1 MIFMNK
7 DNEILK
13 YLEQAEK
20 GDYYSM
26 LRVADSYFHNHD
38 DEKNLEK
45 ALHWYIRAAKS
56 NHHIIKADAM
66 AQIGLM
72 YYNGIGTPVDY
83 DAAFKWL
90 NDCVLFQRN
99 PPAVYALAEMYFY
112 GRGTNVSY
120 SRAAELYAMTW
131 IYGRHGNAAYRL
143 AEIYEYG
150 YDGEIDNKRALDYY
164 IATANHGHEVAMCK
178 LGLIYETGE
187 IVEQDYQE
195 AIHWY
200 RLAADCGN
208 KFAAAKLEE
217 LQDVDLSHPYQITWS

>member
-1 MIFMNK
+1 MNK
-7 DNEILK
+7 DDAILK

-26 LRVADSYFHNHD
+26 LKVADCYFHRHD
-38 DEKNLEK
+38 DEKSLEK

-56 NHHIIKADAM
+56 NHPIIKADAM
-66 AQIGLM
+66 AQVGLM

-90 NDCVLFQRN
+90 NHCVLFQRN

-112 GRGTNVSY
+112 GRGINRSY
-120 SRAAELYAMTW
+120 SKAAKLYSMAW
-131 IYGRHGNAAYRL
+131 IYGRNVNAAYRL

-150 YDGEIDNKRALDYY
+150 YGMNIDNKRALDYY
-164 IATANHGHEVAMCK
+164 TAAANYGHDVAMCK

-200 RLAADCGN
+200 QLAASRGN
-208 KFAAAKLEE
+208 EFATAKLEE
-217 LQDVDLSHPYQITWS
+217 LQDVDLSHLYQIMWL